1 VTEKVETFS
10 LAESKTDLSNQNL
23 NVMEVLRLLNLD
35 GCGGHHIKF
44 PRQLRYVRWQRLPME
59 ALPYEMLHCM
69 RKLVVL
75 DLTSSKLTY
84 LWDPDSNVVV
94 CKYMCPFSPAAYFQ
108 MIKDIK
114 VMPSGYT
121 LEESSFVPSIL

>member
-1 VTEKVETFS
+1 MTEKVETFS

-44 PRQLRYVRWQRLPME
+44 PRLLRYVRWQRLPME
-59 ALPYEMLHCM
+59 ALPCEMLHM

-75 DLTSSKLTY
+75 DLTSSKLTH
-84 LWDPDSNVVV
+84 LWDTDSNVMV
-94 CKYMCPFSPAAYFQ
+94 CKYMCPFLSAAYFQ
-108 MIKDIK
+108 MVKDTK

-121 LEESSFVPSIL
+121 VKESSFVPSIL